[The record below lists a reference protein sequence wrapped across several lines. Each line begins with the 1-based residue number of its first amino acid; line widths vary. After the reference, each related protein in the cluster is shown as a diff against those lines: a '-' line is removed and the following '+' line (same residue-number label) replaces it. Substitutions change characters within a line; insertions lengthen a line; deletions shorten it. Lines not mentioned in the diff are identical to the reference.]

1 MGREDRGDPQCCQGS
16 RIVGP
21 RNSIS
26 ICADGSHGVGFSE
39 INHAVQRSDI
49 AMLIVS
55 IALEAAVAFLA
66 VLAARRGKPYVYG
79 LAFTF
84 GAYVLYD
91 LARLLHWNV
100 QAGILSWLFLL
111 ATISAL
117 IAVWGLYRK

>member
-1 MGREDRGDPQCCQGS
+1 
-16 RIVGP
+16 
-21 RNSIS
+21 
-26 ICADGSHGVGFSE
+26 
-39 INHAVQRSDI
+39 
-49 AMLIVS
+49 MLIVS
-55 IALEAAVAFLA
+55 IALEAAVAILA
-66 VLAARRGKPYVYG
+66 VLAARRGKPYIYG

-117 IAVWGLYRK
+117 IAVWGLYRAGGGLDQAIAEAREFLSGALAPDTVLLQ